1 MTKRSWVAMVLL
13 AGLSI
18 LAVPQMATAQTTKPA
33 ASATELID
41 LNTATVDQLETL
53 PGIGPAKAKAIVEGR
68 PYTSLKDFEQRNI
81 VAASTVDKFKAQVT
95 VAKAKAK
102 PAATDTAATP
112 APAAPS
118 AKVDLNTATAEEL
131 ATLPGIGPAKAKA
144 IIDGRPY
151 TSLKDFDQRKIV
163 AASVADKIK
172 GQVTVSKAKPA
183 TAATAPAPAPAPAAP
198 AGKIDL
204 NTATAEELAT
214 LPGIGP
220 AKAKA
225 IIDGRPYTSLK
236 DFDQRNIVAASVAD
250 KIKDQVT
257 VSKAKTKPV
266 VAAAPEEPNPPEPTG
281 KIDLNS
287 ATADELEVLPGVGP
301 ARAKAIVEGRP
312 YTSLAQFE
320 SKGIIPAGVFDKFR
334 SATEVVAVGGT
345 APASQGTPGQLAAQK
360 RIKMCGAQWRAAK
373 AENKLPAGA
382 TWPQYWSQ
390 CNTALKARGY

>member
-118 AKVDLNTATAEEL
+118 AKV
-131 ATLPGIGPAKAKA
+131 
-144 IIDGRPY
+144 
-151 TSLKDFDQRKIV
+151 
-163 AASVADKIK
+163 
-172 GQVTVSKAKPA
+172 
-183 TAATAPAPAPAPAAP
+183 
-198 AGKIDL
+198 DL